1 MILSDKKENKLNSEK
16 ILLEEK
22 LENCNNLNIDL
33 QTKFEDMTFENEKVN
48 SNLDTIQ
55 KAHFQEI
62 NEINRKRD
70 LEHEDFKSN
79 ITSYMIK
86 GGIRDY
92 LNSFENKISGG
103 IIGKMKENFNNDY
116 QNEIRKF
123 HNFKKEFKGG
133 SVQKGGMPIVM
144 MAISALKISLMTVGS
159 LFFNW
164 WPIMMIVSFYC
175 VYVEYKMTTLSG
187 KDLMGMPILI
197 ILCAYLCPCPWAL
210 YRTIVGFSTTTGS
223 SPKLFN
229 IFSKCSSDGMTLKFD
244 SYYGRECKDN
254 KCLYTTDSCYKTLF
268 NGTQN

>member
-33 QTKFEDMTFENEKVN
+33 QTKLEDMTLENEKVN

-55 KAHFQEI
+55 TVHIQEK
-62 NEINRKRD
+62 NEINRKKD

-79 ITSYMIK
+79 ITTNMIK

-116 QNEIRKF
+116 QNEIKKF

-133 SVQKGGMPIVM
+133 SI
-144 MAISALKISLMTVGS
+144 
-159 LFFNW
+159 
-164 WPIMMIVSFYC
+164 
-175 VYVEYKMTTLSG
+175 
-187 KDLMGMPILI
+187 
-197 ILCAYLCPCPWAL
+197 
-210 YRTIVGFSTTTGS
+210 
-223 SPKLFN
+223 
-229 IFSKCSSDGMTLKFD
+229 
-244 SYYGRECKDN
+244 
-254 KCLYTTDSCYKTLF
+254 
-268 NGTQN
+268 